1 MGNIFNQ
8 DFQEFLFALNEKKV
22 NYVLVGVDHDFF
34 ASLRFCEKKNP
45 PRRTRKVGKPQRF
58 SCLGRWAYLP

>member
-22 NYVLVGVDHDFF
+22 NYVFGLAPKSWTD
-34 ASLRFCEKKNP
+34 
-45 PRRTRKVGKPQRF
+45 
-58 SCLGRWAYLP
+58 

>member
-22 NYVLVGVDHDFF
+22 NYVLVGGDHDFF
-34 ASLRFCEKKNP
+34 VYLRFCEKKYP

-58 SCLGRWAYLP
+58 SCL